1 MDVFQH
7 VVRLEPGQFPRVVQ
21 PGRTSSGRKCPDR
34 LSLGIPHGYAQSQT
48 SGFAQQP
55 ADGAASGGHRLHQEP
70 HLPGSVQQQ
79 SPDPAS
85 RGALHLAGL
94 EASAGAGK
102 LQNDS
107 W

>member
-7 VVRLEPGQFPRVVQ
+7 VVRLEPGQFPRLVQ
-21 PGRTSSGRKCPDR
+21 PRRTSSGRECPHG

-48 SGFAQQP
+48 SRFAQQP
-55 ADGAASGGHRLHQEP
+55 AHGAAGGGHHVHQEP

-85 RGALHLAGL
+85 RGALHLAGGK
-94 EASAGAGK
+94 ASAGTREHED
-102 LQNDS
+102 DS

>member
-21 PGRTSSGRKCPDR
+21 PGRTSSGWKCPHR
-34 LSLGIPHGYAQSQT
+34 LSLGIPHRYAQSQA
-48 SGFAQQP
+48 SRFAQQP
-55 ADGAASGGHRLHQEP
+55 AHGAASGGHHLHQEP
-70 HLPGSVQQQ
+70 HLPGPVQQQ

-85 RGALHLAGL
+85 RGALHLAGSK
-94 EASAGAGK
+94 ASAGARK